1 VFTDKGTNSSLGF
14 GLTERDLNL
23 GNYQEMPDP
32 ESSGIAQFFAERPVA
47 KFFATATA
55 TIVAAA
61 VSGSVVR
68 GVGTKG
74 LQAAARK
81 AAKDDGLSRRFMG
94 EYRKVQ
100 GIFDEYGGIH
110 RTQRTGI
117 DIQGGKVVH
126 FNDPSLDITYRSDSF
141 IMRQG
146 ARERARE
153 LGEELPAEWTFRDE
167 MQQQLIRSARRLP
180 YELPAVYL
188 TQRTFTDHLLDEG
201 PEDPVNWSNPVDII
215 GDFAEQSIKNVA
227 FAFAPFEGAKTTI
240 SQGWRRALTTSVDQ
254 NAPSLQRAVHRT
266 TIDLNDTLKL
276 IGHEASDLLAK
287 GVSVSSR
294 SLGAMATSMSQTAS
308 KQQSLTQTYHSMRH
322 GKDGFLG
329 WLDRVRTGEEVFS
342 PVNQMRDIA
351 RSYRETIPKRV
362 SALDDLHTQ
371 IYGGSKFENVL
382 SSLRNLQGSEFS
394 SGSFYQAMSAAE
406 YKKLMARNLSDLGVE
421 KRVSQEFA
429 DIANFTLPIRPDD
442 KRDISHRIFFGK
454 KAGGR
459 IDEGTGSWFD
469 AFSDRIEPKFK
480 GHGKKISNRVQD
492 ALKKTDAEYM
502 ARKPHID
509 QNIGRAWNRAYKDLI
524 TPQIA
529 NNLGLRQAAFAEFGS
544 DMTSESGE
552 FLVRRSAE
560 RLGISTITEHGQRI
574 STADLRTKIRGYG
587 LDSTNRQQLRSF
599 LIEKGDI
606 SKPWNPSGRNLL
618 GLRPMSIQ
626 DGLDK
631 KAFGPEP
638 KGAEELAQ
646 ALARTDW
653 DPNILNR
660 IQMGGVYSTAR
671 GGVLNLN
678 PIRQGGRK
686 MMDVLANELEVP
698 ILHFNPLQMF
708 GYGARREASQQGAIQ
723 FFTGKQPFTGKDVD
737 ADGFFWFQ
745 KGFGSKGQVATIK
758 MGDEARPNISLL
770 EGLYRPLPVDQSM
783 AGRAVHLGAGDD
795 LGRKPVQRQGL
806 LGRILDRMDYDE
818 YQQGSVGGA
827 IRRMRNRRDDISKPS
842 IWAEKAAAGDLD
854 RFDPADAV
862 GGFRAFLNQ
871 LRQSSIS
878 RRIGSQ
884 AREGS
889 RIRKLTHIDEQD
901 IFDMD
906 ANTLRQQARRLA
918 SEDPTEVG
926 IKDRARAKILSQSQK
941 RNLRWSEVEDLSAM
955 DRPLHGNA
963 RTGTLNQNIDQ
974 MRADMMRH
982 LAIREGLKENVTP
995 DEFRKNL
1002 GEMIAE
1008 INGMQ
1013 GRGVINSREAAEA
1026 RAAIGS
1032 IQASFSRYRST
1043 DSRLSDQQN
1052 LLNLM
1057 DNMLGSKPSQTID
1070 DWMQQI
1076 LDDTANHGVSGRAA
1090 GKIRKY
1096 IAPAQY
1102 QYPGVEYNPFGT
1114 PRVLTPTFGTAFAR
1128 HPIKATLSAAGVGT
1142 WKDPESFSGAGIP
1155 VSHIF
1160 DRMNR
1165 ATQAFGL
1172 GVDSSQYGGPLD
1184 MFFRGMVMKRAVPL
1198 VAGGTTLMAADRTAG
1213 GYVLDERDSQGERI
1227 YQPLVTG
1234 GLARAGV
1241 EAHSMISGVV
1251 PGGQTYAEKK
1261 EELLHG
1267 EVAVRRGRWWPF
1279 GNTPWRGGQ
1288 IDRYEPSW
1296 YRRFTSGYQYSDQ
1309 TFGSPMERLM
1319 FGHDFSPLRP
1329 FDPYRFERKHYDT
1342 RPYPETGDYFSG
1354 PWGPA
1359 TGILNMTVG
1368 RVLKPKQRMHEE
1380 ELQYE
1385 MSRYQ
1390 QVGSYGMAPPSTAY
1404 ALPGQPNIA
1413 TAIGMY
1419 EGAAGTPAYT
1429 SGSRQAGQDVIAQ
1442 TGMYSAAARNGP
1454 ATSAP
1459 PWYTSPPQYPFM
1471 VDNSSI
1477 NVRAPSN
1484 VTMASE
1490 PLSTGSLQYQA
1501 SEAAF
1506 LTQEWAG
1513 IYGFAFGTAR
1523 EMLGLGGQRFESQR
1537 PVFAQAS
1544 QAYGTGRQFWDLDI
1558 GGLGDFPTP
1567 VQGMG
1572 SLEASEIVRRFIPKP
1587 RSNQELINPL
1597 KNQMGLEHPWL
1608 PGYDYFQNFHTGDP
1622 YVQIKKGEMRLPGT
1636 GYERFNELNSDETG
1650 RYGRL
1655 DRFKILADVAPY
1667 SNEFRVASAELR
1679 NSSSGYDQ
1687 QIYEQTM
1694 ARVQARQQK
1703 YEFTPYEHKYEPGF
1717 AGAPEA
1723 WERFKHMD
1731 TYFHQKIFG
1740 EHTAIEEWERNHVF
1754 GSSFPE
1760 WQKPIESFLQPAVY
1774 KATDQSPL
1782 RAGVGLAI
1790 FGGLFGS
1797 TPRSKSVLRL
1807 AGGLIGSGASMF
1819 SKAYEGVT
1827 GDRYVPFERKQ
1838 EVAIEEYTDILSYTR
1853 ALRGFNLA
1861 QEYGD
1866 ANTAQQFKEQMK
1878 STMYGADLYDSTP
1891 EELARALP
1899 KRKREHFR
1907 AFLGAPE
1914 EERDR
1919 ILSTAGRLERRIYQ
1933 AAWGMRVERRPE
1945 LEGYFSQHEL
1955 PGPEWTGWDPR
1966 VGMENVEI
1974 KMIQQQGLNASQM
1987 GYYPQQ
1993 VRQAN
1998 LINVSYPAFGQGT
2011 RNPRAELE
2019 RLMSAREMYGD
2030 VREIRTPY
2038 PGVRVQVNSGV

>member
-1 VFTDKGTNSSLGF
+1 MFRDKGTNSSLGF
-14 GLTERDLNL
+14 GVTERDIGLAE
-23 GNYQEMPDP
+23 YQEMADP
-32 ESSGIAQFFAERPVA
+32 ESSAIAKFFNDRPVA
-47 KFFATATA
+47 KFFTTAGL

-61 VSGSVVR
+61 TSGAVAR
-68 GVGTKG
+68 GVGTRALRG
-74 LQAAARK
+74 AARR
-81 AAKDDGLSRRFMG
+81 AATDDGLSRRFMG

-100 GIFDEYGGIH
+100 SIWDEYEGIH
-110 RTQRTGI
+110 RTTKRGI

-126 FNDPSLDITYRSDSF
+126 FDDPSLDQTFRSDGF
-141 IMRQG
+141 VQRLG
-146 ARERARE
+146 AQERARE
-153 LGEELPAEWTFRDE
+153 LGEEVPEAWTLKNE
-167 MQQQLIRSARRLP
+167 MQQRLIRSARRFP
-180 YELPAVYL
+180 YEMPAVWL
-188 TQRTFTDHLLDEG
+188 TQRGFTDHLLDSG

-215 GDFAEQSIKNVA
+215 GDFAEQSLKNAA
-227 FAFAPFEGAKTTI
+227 FAFLPFEGAMAGA
-240 SQGWRRALTTSVDQ
+240 SHGWRRALTTSVDQ

-266 TIDLNDTLKL
+266 TIDLNDTFKL
-276 IGHEASDLLAK
+276 IGHEASDILAK
-287 GVSVSSR
+287 GLSVSSR

-351 RSYRETIPKRV
+351 RSYRETLPKRV
-362 SALDDLHTQ
+362 DALDDLHTQ

-394 SGSFYQAMSAAE
+394 SGSFYQALSAAE
-406 YKKLMARNLSDLGVE
+406 YKKIMARNLSDLGVD
-421 KRVSQEFA
+421 KRISQEFS
-429 DIANFTLPIRPDD
+429 DVANFTLPIRPDD

-459 IDEGTGSWFD
+459 IDEGTGSWLD
-469 AFSDRIEPKFK
+469 AFSDRIEPKFQ
-480 GHGKKISNRVQD
+480 GHGKKISRSVNE

-509 QNIGRAWNRAYKDLI
+509 QNIGRAWSRAYQDVL
-524 TPQIA
+524 TPEIA
-529 NNLGLRQAAFAEFGS
+529 HNLGVRRAAFADFGS
-544 DMTSESGE
+544 DMTSSSGE

-560 RLGISTITEHGQRI
+560 RLGIQTITAHGQRI
-574 STADLRTKIRGYG
+574 STADLRTQLRGYG
-587 LDSTNRQQLRSF
+587 LDSTNRQQMRSF
-599 LIEKGDI
+599 LVDKGDI

-626 DGLDK
+626 EGLDK

-671 GGVLNLN
+671 GGVLNVN
-678 PIRQGGRK
+678 PIRQAGRK
-686 MMDVLANELEVP
+686 ITDVLANELEVP

-723 FFTGKQPFTGKDVD
+723 FFAGKQPFVGKDVD

-745 KGFGSKGQVATIK
+745 KGFGSKGRVATVK
-758 MGDEARPNISLL
+758 MSDQGRPTASFLD
-770 EGLYRPLPVDQSM
+770 GLYRPLPVDQSM

-795 LGRKPVQRQGL
+795 LGRKPVAREGL

-818 YQQGSVGGA
+818 YQRGSVGGA
-827 IRRMRNRRDDISKPS
+827 IRRMRNRRDDISKPA
-842 IWAEKAAAGDLD
+842 IWAEKAAQGDLE
-854 RFDPADAV
+854 RFDPADVV
-862 GGFRAFLNQ
+862 GGFRSFLNQ
-871 LRQSSIS
+871 LRQSSVS
-878 RRIGSQ
+878 RRIGAQ
-884 AREGS
+884 ARDGS
-889 RIRKLTHIDEQD
+889 RIRTMTHIDQQD

-906 ANTLRQQARRLA
+906 AKTLRGHARRLA
-918 SEDPTEVG
+918 SEDPSELG
-926 IKDRARAKILSQSQK
+926 IQDRVRAKILGQSQGK
-941 RNLRWSEVEDLSAM
+941 NLRWSKTEDLSAM

-982 LAIREGLKENVTP
+982 LAIREGLKENISP
-995 DEFRKNL
+995 DQFRKNL
-1002 GEMIAE
+1002 GEMISE

-1070 DWMQQI
+1070 DWMRQL
-1076 LDDTANHGVSGRAA
+1076 LDDTANYGVSGRAI

-1096 IAPAQY
+1096 GAPAQY
-1102 QYPGVEYNPFGT
+1102 EYPGVEYNPFGT
-1114 PRVLTPTFGTAFAR
+1114 PRVLTPTFGTAFNR

-1142 WKDPESFSGAGIP
+1142 WNDPESFSGAGIP

-1184 MFFRGMVMKRAVPL
+1184 MFYRGMVMKRALPL
-1198 VAGGTTLMAADRTAG
+1198 VAGGTTAMALDRTAG
-1213 GYVLDERDSQGERI
+1213 GYILNERDTQGERV

-1234 GLARAGV
+1234 QLARAGV
-1241 EAHSMISGVV
+1241 EAHAMIAGII
-1251 PGGQTYAEKK
+1251 PGGQSYTEKK

-1288 IDRYEPSW
+1288 VDRYEPSW
-1296 YRRFTSGYQYSDQ
+1296 YRRFTSGYQYTDQ

-1329 FDPYRFERKHYDT
+1329 LDPYRFERKHYDT
-1342 RPYPETGDYFSG
+1342 RPYPETGDYFTG

-1359 TGILNMTVG
+1359 TGALNMTVG
-1368 RVLKPKQRMHEE
+1368 RILKPKQRMHEE
-1380 ELQYE
+1380 ALQYE
-1385 MSRYQ
+1385 MSRFQ

-1404 ALPGQPNIA
+1404 AIPGQPNIA
-1413 TAIGMY
+1413 SAIGMY
-1419 EGAAGTPAYT
+1419 EGAAGTPAYV

-1442 TGMYSAAARNGP
+1442 TGTYSAAARGGRVAN
-1454 ATSAP
+1454 A
-1459 PWYTSPPQYPFM
+1459 PWYTSPPEYPFM
-1471 VDNSSI
+1471 VDNSSV

-1484 VTMASE
+1484 VTMAAE
-1490 PLSTGSLQYQA
+1490 PLSTGSLSHQL
-1501 SEAAF
+1501 SETAF

-1523 EMLGLGGQRFESQR
+1523 EALGLGNQDYLSER
-1537 PVFAQAS
+1537 PVYAQAS

-1587 RSNQELINPL
+1587 RNNQELINPL
-1597 KNQMGLEHPWL
+1597 KNQMGFDHPWL

-1622 YVQIKKGEMRLPGT
+1622 YVQVKKGEMRLPGT
-1636 GYERFNELNSDETG
+1636 GYERFNELHSDETG
-1650 RYGRL
+1650 RYGRV

-1667 SNEFRVASAELR
+1667 SNEFRMAAAELR
-1679 NSSSGYDQ
+1679 NSSSPADQ
-1687 QIYEQTM
+1687 QIYEETM
-1694 ARVQARQQK
+1694 ARVQEQKQK

-1717 AGAPEA
+1717 GGAPEA

-1740 EHTAIEEWERNHVF
+1740 ENTAIEEWERNHVF
-1754 GSSFPE
+1754 GSSFPQ
-1760 WQKPIESFLQPAVY
+1760 WQRPIESFLKPAVY
-1774 KATDQSPL
+1774 KATDKGTI

-1790 FGGLFGS
+1790 FGGLFGA
-1797 TPRSKSVLRL
+1797 TPRAKSVLRL
-1807 AGGLIGSGASMF
+1807 AGGLVGSGASMF
-1819 SKAYEGVT
+1819 SKGYEAMT
-1827 GDRYVPFERKQ
+1827 GDRYIPFERKQ
-1838 EVAIEEYTDILSYTR
+1838 EAAIEEYTDILSYTR

-1861 QEYGD
+1861 QEQGD
-1866 ANTAQQFKEQMK
+1866 SKTAQQFKEQMK

-1914 EERDR
+1914 QERDR
-1919 ILSTAGRLERRIYQ
+1919 ILSTSGRLERRIYQ
-1933 AAWGMRVERRPE
+1933 AAWGMRVEKRPE
-1945 LEGYFSQHEL
+1945 LEDYFSQHEL
-1955 PGPEWTGWDPR
+1955 PGPEWSGWDPR

-1974 KMIQQQGLNASQM
+1974 KMIQQQGLNASHM

-1993 VRQAN
+1993 VQQAN
-1998 LINVSYPAFGQGT
+1998 LMNFSYPGFGQGT

-2030 VREIRTPY
+2030 VREIRTPF